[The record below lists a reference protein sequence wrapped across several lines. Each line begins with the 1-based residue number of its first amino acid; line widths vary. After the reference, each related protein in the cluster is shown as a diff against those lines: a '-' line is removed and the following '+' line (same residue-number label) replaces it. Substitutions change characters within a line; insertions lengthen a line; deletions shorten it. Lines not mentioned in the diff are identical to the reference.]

1 MDNSPADSTASTTST
16 TSVSLRVSAD
26 RRLSAS
32 RARVTAG
39 AEDCE
44 RHDRVADEVVRR
56 PAPDLAWGLQ
66 ARRPEDAAD
75 QMQADPLAEK
85 LVTGDLADRE
95 HGRAVGPEPE
105 HLPPRYRRRRPGWQR
120 A

>member
-1 MDNSPADSTASTTST
+1 
-16 TSVSLRVSAD
+16 
-26 RRLSAS
+26 
-32 RARVTAG
+32 
-39 AEDCE
+39 
-44 RHDRVADEVVRR
+44 
-56 PAPDLAWGLQ
+56 
-66 ARRPEDAAD
+66 
-75 QMQADPLAEK
+75 MQADPLAEK